1 MGIVTTRCF
10 FLVLIGI
17 PLVACAPQHRAP
29 AAPQPQAGTITFRNS
44 GRDRIQV
51 YLIGERE
58 NWLLGRLDP
67 LETARLR
74 LPAGSFAVTAEA
86 VVLAV
91 LPGWSRSLEP
101 RADRRA
107 TMSIAERGTEL
118 AGEEWLFV
126 NGQLQ
131 GPRRR

>member
-1 MGIVTTRCF
+1 
-10 FLVLIGI
+10 
-17 PLVACAPQHRAP
+17 
-29 AAPQPQAGTITFRNS
+29 AAPQTQGGTITFRNS

-58 NWLLGRLDP
+58 NWLLGRLEP
-67 LETARLR
+67 LQTARLR
-74 LPAGSFAVTAEA
+74 LPESSFVVTGEA

-101 RADRRA
+101 RADHRA